1 VRGKDDDALSSYISK
16 AREMRSAF
24 NALVQWRYVPD
35 PEEQE
40 QRQNEVGAGKEELGK
55 AKEGLAKAIKE
66 RDEAR
71 IALVAL
77 QQQDNSD
84 ASTSADAQQQ
94 RDSEAIRELDRLLGS
109 LREGSEAGL
118 FAAGMRPGASSSK
131 GEMQTRNLGMVE
143 GRCLVLVAVSD
154 VGMKGFTCDH
164 SKARGLRLS
173 FHCHQRQENRL
184 KLTITDMLRAS
195 QMLLRSP
202 NSARTRLKRR

>member
-1 VRGKDDDALSSYISK
+1 MRGKDDDALSSYISK
-16 AREMRSAF
+16 SREMRSAF

-35 PEEQE
+35 PGEQE
-40 QRQNEVGAGKEELGK
+40 QRQNEVGAGKEELEK

-84 ASTSADAQQQ
+84 ASASADAQQQ
-94 RDSEAIRELDRLLGS
+94 RDSEATRELDRLLGS

-143 GRCLVLVAVSD
+143 RRRR
-154 VGMKGFTCDH
+154 VGGGFR
-164 SKARGLRLS
+164 RGDEGGYIRP
-173 FHCHQRQENRL
+173 FE
-184 KLTITDMLRAS
+184 
-195 QMLLRSP
+195 
-202 NSARTRLKRR
+202 SARFTLSISLSSTPRII